1 MAIPVENDDY
11 KQKENAKMKI
21 RNKKM
26 ASFKQVSRPEFFN

>member
-26 ASFKQVSRPEFFN
+26 ASFKAGLKTWIL